1 MLLRSRMHCL
11 SLCDNPNTGTG
22 GGRKGMPPRLLS
34 TNECR
39 KFDKT
44 LCGGPAMEK
53 ENSSKQAKENALVKK
68 LLQLWP
74 SYLFHVAILLSL
86 LLFQQ
91 N

>member
-11 SLCDNPNTGTG
+11 SLCDNPSTGTG
-22 GGRKGMPPRLLS
+22 AGRKGMPPRLLS

-53 ENSSKQAKENALVKK
+53 KKTNFKQAEDTT
-68 LLQLWP
+68 
-74 SYLFHVAILLSL
+74 SL
-86 LLFQQ
+86 
-91 N
+91 